1 MKELIE
7 LVFDTAEKN
16 NIQLETEVDLITD
29 LGYNSISLIQL
40 LALVEEN
47 FAIEFDV
54 EDIDID
60 VIRKLSTFI
69 NLVENKIADVKE

>member
-7 LVFDTAEKN
+7 LVFNTAEKN